1 MKRITEPVARRIE
14 WLCACSLFAELSSD
28 HVTALAEVAGVRV
41 YAPGEILFHGG
52 APADGLYIIVDGRVK
67 VCRYG
72 ADGREQVLHIFEGG
86 EPCGEVAVFEGR
98 DYPATAEA
106 MEHSRSL
113 FIPRDDFLRLAR
125 TRPDLLMNMLAVL
138 SRRLRRFVEMIDD
151 LSLKE
156 VSTRLARHLLALSE
170 AADNVKEV
178 ELTTSKVMLAARLG
192 AVAETLSRTLT
203 RMQNKGVIAVEGRR
217 VTLKNVAALQRLA
230 EGEKM

>member
-1 MKRITEPVARRIE
+1 MKRVTEPVARRIE
-14 WLCACSLFAELSSD
+14 WLGACSLFSELSSD
-28 HVTALAEVAGVRV
+28 HATALAKVSGVRI
-41 YAPGEILFHGG
+41 YESGEIIFHGG
-52 APADGLYIIVDGRVK
+52 ASADGFHIIVDGRVK

-98 DYPATAEA
+98 DFPATAEA
-106 MEHSRSL
+106 MALSRTL

-125 TRPDLLMNMLAVL
+125 TRPDLLMNMLAML

-156 VSTRLARHLLALSE
+156 VSTRLARHLLDLSE
-170 AADNVKEV
+170 KAGSAKDV
-178 ELTTSKVMLAARLG
+178 ELATSKAMLAARLG

-203 RMQNKGVIAVEGRR
+203 RMQNKGIIHVEGRR
-217 VTLKNVAALQRLA
+217 VTLKNMAALQRLA
-230 EGEKM
+230 DGEKL